1 MECLKRKYEWTVGIR
16 FLHWITLV
24 AIGVLTFTG
33 FYIAEPFWFVHIP
46 GTKEA
51 YNTFSMA
58 HVRLIHFIAAYVFIF
73 AIILRLYY
81 AFFSRHDADWKYFLF
96 GWLDVRGWVATL
108 RNYLAFKPYGVEGT
122 KSDKY
127 NPVQSLAYFGFIVFS
142 ILQIITGII
151 LYTMG
156 DNSIRGV
163 SFIQKLLFP
172 VVEAFGGYPNVRVA
186 HHLVTW
192 FFIIFVMAHVYMVIA
207 HDIGEKNGSLSSM
220 FTGYKC
226 EENEK

>member
-1 MECLKRKYEWTVGIR
+1 MKCLKKKYEWTIGIR
-16 FLHWITLV
+16 FLHWITFI
-24 AIGVLTFTG
+24 AIAVLTFTG
-33 FYIAEPFWFVHIP
+33 FYIASPFWFVHTP

-51 YNTFSMA
+51 YKIFSMA
-58 HVRLIHFIAAYVFIF
+58 NVRLIHFIAAYVFIF

-96 GWLDVRGWVATL
+96 GWLDVKGWFLTL
-108 RNYLAFKPYGVEGT
+108 KNYLTFKPYGVEGL

-127 NPVQSLAYFGFIVFS
+127 NPVQSLAYFAFILFS

-151 LYTMG
+151 LYTMN

-163 SFIQKLLFP
+163 AFVQKLLFP
-172 VVEAFGGYPNVRVA
+172 VVQLFGGYPNVRIA
-186 HHLVTW
+186 HHLITW
-192 FFIIFVMAHVYMVIA
+192 FFIVFVIAHVYMVIA

-226 EENEK
+226 EEKNE